1 MTRRRPY
8 LIALLATAAWALPAA
23 AQGTPP
29 GFREE
34 ILGQLESSTGKLIAL
49 AEAMPAERFAWGP
62 TPEVM
67 PVGQVYM
74 HVAAYNY
81 YYPKEG
87 MGVAVPAGIDPETME
102 SLRDKEVVVDQL
114 KRSVEHLMRT
124 VRETPEAQ
132 LAAPTR
138 LYGREVAQWA
148 VLLQLLAH
156 MNEHLGQSISYARV
170 AGVVPP
176 WSR

>member
-1 MTRRRPY
+1 MRSHRPL
-8 LIALLATAAWALPAA
+8 LIALLAALGAALPAA
-23 AQGTPP
+23 AQGPPP

-34 ILGQLESSTGKLIAL
+34 ILNQLENSTGKLLAL
-49 AEAMPAERFAWGP
+49 AEAMPAERYDWGP

-67 PVGQVYM
+67 TVGHVLM
-74 HVAAYNY
+74 HLAHYNY
-81 YYPKEG
+81 RYPQG
-87 MGVAVPAGIDPETME
+87 IGIAVPAGIEME
-102 SLRDKEVVVDQL
+102 SLESIREKGQV
-114 KRSVEHLMRT
+114 VEHLRRSVDHLMRN
-124 VRETPEAQ
+124 VREMPESE
-132 LAAPTR
+132 LAKPTR
-138 LYGREVAQWA
+138 LYGREVAEWA

>member
-1 MTRRRPY
+1 MKLRRP
-8 LIALLATAAWALPAA
+8 LSIALLALAAAVPAA
-23 AQGTPP
+23 AQGAPA

-34 ILGQLESSTGKLIAL
+34 ILGQLEASTGKLIAL
-49 AEAMPAERFAWGP
+49 AEAMPADRFAWGP
-62 TPEVM
+62 TPDVM

-74 HVAAYNY
+74 HIAAYNY
-81 YYPKEG
+81 IYPSTG
-87 MGVAVPAGIDPETME
+87 MGVAVPAGVDVKTME
-102 SLRDKEVVVDQL
+102 SLRDKAVVVDQL
-114 KRSVEHLMRT
+114 KRSVDHLMRT
-124 VRETPEAQ
+124 VRETPDAK

-138 LYGREVAQWA
+138 LYGRDVAQWA

-156 MNEHLGQSISYARV
+156 MNEHLGQSISYARS